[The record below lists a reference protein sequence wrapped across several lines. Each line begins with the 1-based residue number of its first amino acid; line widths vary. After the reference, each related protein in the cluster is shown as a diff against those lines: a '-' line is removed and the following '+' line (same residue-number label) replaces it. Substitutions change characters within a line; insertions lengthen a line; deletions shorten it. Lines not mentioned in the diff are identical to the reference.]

1 MELIRCRRCGFA
13 EEIKEVSA
21 LYDNWYKEVGEFQAV
36 DAAALEVVKVHPR
49 WVLDSHLMEKM
60 EQSICNMGVLYYK
73 ASEMLKEEQ
82 KVFYGRMYSI
92 YLPAAGVI
100 LEGIIGV
107 AIIAVMFTDVFSP
120 KTDRGGDEQAVR
132 SENLTTL
139 TYVDGFSASGDK
151 VAILCFNIVMWV
163 MRDFLYKRAKD
174 STKVISLLK
183 DITSDEKGSLFI
195 NEGLLRLKMWKE
207 RAESKDTLQEV
218 LPIPDV
224 LISMI
229 SSSTLFD
236 EERGLFLGKKFKV
249 WVEIAFK
256 VGFFVLIFVDI
267 YMDSMEKSNQLL
279 KATLLTFF
287 VSLFIISRLNDYS
300 FLSKIGSFATNAQ
313 FS

>member
-13 EEIKEVSA
+13 EELKEVSA

-36 DAAALEVVKVHPR
+36 DAAAFEVVKVHSS
-49 WVLDSHLMEKM
+49 WVPDSYLMEKM
-60 EQSICNMGVLYYK
+60 ERSLCNMEIVYSK

-82 KVFYGRMYSI
+82 KVCYGRMYSI
-92 YLPAAGVI
+92 YLPAAGVV

-107 AIIAVMFTDVFSP
+107 ATIAVMVRNVFLA
-120 KTDRGGDEQAVR
+120 RAAGGDVQVIR